1 MNELML
7 TLAVSDYDHTADI
20 VSGRVKPEGITLRP
34 LDLQIEE
41 IFYRFTLF
49 QEWDLCE
56 MSFGKYVSMISQNAP
71 VTALPVFISR
81 VFRHSSF
88 FVRKDGPVKTP
99 ADLKGARLGLPEWAQ
114 TASIYSRG
122 LLQHTYGLDL
132 ASIQWVQAGINQK
145 GRVEKVELKLPPG
158 VSIERHPDKTLS
170 DMLERGEVD
179 AVMVARPP
187 NAFLRG
193 HPNIKRMF
201 ENYRELEADYYRE
214 TGIFPIM
221 HVLAM
226 RKKVVDDNPWVAMNL
241 FNAFEE
247 AKNRSVERARDFT
260 ASHFPVAWHYD
271 HAREVEPLFGQDLWP
286 YGLEPNRKS
295 IEAFLKFAYE
305 QGVCHRPVA
314 PEELFPKQVLKGR
327 FAV

>member
-214 TGIFPIM
+214 TGIFPVFEAEHGEVTAVTKIRH
-221 HVLAM
+221 HVP
-226 RKKVVDDNPWVAMNL
+226 V
-241 FNAFEE
+241 EE
-247 AKNRSVERARDFT
+247 YLKSQKRFA
-260 ASHFPVAWHYD
+260 H
-271 HAREVEPLFGQDLWP
+271 LFGKPGQPEMLAQIQADADRNIRRFNLMDT
-286 YGLEPNRKS
+286 
-295 IEAFLKFAYE
+295 EA
-305 QGVCHRPVA
+305 
-314 PEELFPKQVLKGR
+314 
-327 FAV
+327 